1 MGINYGPAIVPEPVL
16 YTLTDSTLTATYNGN
31 SVNIFKTSGSN
42 GWDKQAYSMIPFT
55 APCTIEFNKQA
66 VVTDNG
72 LSYAMIGWNTDPT
85 TDASYASID
94 HASFP
99 YYTGQYIVYNNGAGI
114 GTGLTWDTNK
124 KFYLVYNTDGTIK
137 HWNGSTL
144 LYSVSYGVSQTVYI
158 DSSFYS
164 PNATYG
170 GFSNLRAIKKAW
182 NGTSYTL

>member
-1 MGINYGPAIVPEPVL
+1 L
-16 YTLTDSTLTATYNGN
+16 WHSRT
-31 SVNIFKTSGSN
+31 
-42 GWDKQAYSMIPFT
+42 FT
-55 APCTIEFNKQA
+55 
-66 VVTDNG
+66 
-72 LSYAMIGWNTDPT
+72 
-85 TDASYASID
+85 
-94 HASFP
+94 